1 MCIMCVEIFKNRMTV
16 REARKALVEL
26 IDFESDSEKLAHY
39 EKLAKLSDDELIIYA
54 NDTATE
60 MGES

>member
-16 REARKALVEL
+16 SEARRALVEL
-26 IDFESDSEKLAHY
+26 IDFENDAEKLAHY
-39 EKLAKLSDDELIIYA
+39 QKLANLSDDELIDYA

-60 MGES
+60 LGE

>member
-1 MCIMCVEIFKNRMTV
+1 MTV
-16 REARKALVEL
+16 SEARKALVEL
-26 IDFESDSEKLAHY
+26 IDFESDDEKLAHY
-39 EKLAKLSDDELIIYA
+39 EKLANLSDDELIGYA